1 MENDAAWLKLKDWA
15 KQFSKA
21 TIDDENSPLYE
32 FGFVDISTTLSA
44 SSSQNIYYA
53 LQLMENR
60 LDDEINPPA
69 TVKDSE
75 RNRNWTDGDK
85 FYVAVATG
93 EINGKK
99 YMVALFKTTAV
110 TNPEYNPNDGGMGED
125 GSEDCLSRSNAR
137 PLNHELVRPRSAG
150 AFLCLYE

>member
-1 MENDAAWLKLKDWA
+1 
-15 KQFSKA
+15 
-21 TIDDENSPLYE
+21 
-32 FGFVDISTTLSA
+32 
-44 SSSQNIYYA
+44 
-53 LQLMENR
+53 MENR

-110 TNPEYNPNDGGMGED
+110 ANPEYNPNPGK
-125 GSEDCLSRSNAR
+125 N
-137 PLNHELVRPRSAG
+137 
-150 AFLCLYE
+150 